1 MTKGINPFSFSSL
14 CPCMETAVWATF
26 GCSVGCCWL
35 VNYLEAQITGITPV
49 FLLSSLIFTQPG
61 EGEVT
66 PVYRALLISVTRDQT
81 WKPPP
86 DTKLTLTMG
95 KNRFWRCAVK
105 RNNHIF
111 LIILSLTHCHALPLL
126 ISTPHIQRSWV
137 FPALAQTH
145 WCSCSTQM
153 LSALCWVNTN

>member
-86 DTKLTLTMG
+86 RHKINTDYGKKQILTLCSEAEQSHFSNYSVT
-95 KNRFWRCAVK
+95 
-105 RNNHIF
+105 
-111 LIILSLTHCHALPLL
+111 HALSCTSP
-126 ISTPHIQRSWV
+126 PHLN
-137 FPALAQTH
+137 PTH
-145 WCSCSTQM
+145 SEKLGFSCSGTDTLMQLQHTDAFSSM
-153 LSALCWVNTN
+153 LSEY